1 MAGARKRF
9 SLAETV
15 RILQDSDVESFEE
28 DDSDRDSN
36 YRPSESE
43 SECDD
48 DQDSD
53 SDQGQT
59 VATASDCDRD
69 AETAASSVTSTDGW
83 QTVQA
88 SYVVLDDITFTGQA
102 EITAALSAAAAPIS
116 VYNALVT
123 DDIVQLMVTETN
135 RC

>member
-9 SLAETV
+9 RLAEAV

-28 DDSDRDSN
+28 DDSDRDSD

-53 SDQGQT
+53 SDQRQ
-59 VATASDCDRD
+59 
-69 AETAASSVTSTDGW
+69 TAATTSDH
-83 QTVQA
+83 A
-88 SYVVLDDITFTGQA
+88 ATG
-102 EITAALSAAAAPIS
+102 
-116 VYNALVT
+116 
-123 DDIVQLMVTETN
+123 
-135 RC
+135 